1 MKATVYCKA
10 TDKGVHTFYL
20 AQGREEYFL
29 FHQNFRR
36 GVKEYFGRGVSI
48 NEAFNF
54 SRSHHNTALI
64 HTMEKLPAYIKYVE
78 KEYGIEVL
86 NQTAKKNQVRKLK
99 LAA

>member
-1 MKATVYCKA
+1 MKTTIYCKT
-10 TDKGVHTFYL
+10 TDKGVHSFYL

-48 NEAFNF
+48 NEAFDF
-54 SRSHHNTALI
+54 GRSHHNTSLI

-86 NQTAKKNQVRKLK
+86 KQTAKKSNRRKQL

>member
-1 MKATVYCKA
+1 MKATIYCKT
-10 TDKGVHTFYL
+10 TDKGVHSFYL
-20 AQGREEYFL
+20 AQDREEYFL

-48 NEAFNF
+48 NEAFDF
-54 SRSHHNTALI
+54 GRSHHNTALI

-86 NQTAKKNQVRKLK
+86 KQTAKKSNRRKQL

>member
-10 TDKGVHTFYL
+10 TDKGTHTFYL
-20 AQGREEYFL
+20 VSEGREYFL

-36 GVKEYFGRGVSI
+36 GVAEYYRYGVTVKEAINFGRSK
-48 NEAFNF
+48 
-54 SRSHHNTALI
+54 HNTALI
-64 HTMEKLPAYIKYVE
+64 NTMEKLPAYIKYVE

-86 NQTAKKNQVRKLK
+86 KQTAKKNQSRKQR